1 MPRVLF
7 HVQHLLGTGHLR
19 RAAVIAAALS
29 REGFAV
35 ELVSGG
41 LPIRGLDIGKASLTQ
56 LPPLRAT
63 DSSFRT
69 LVDEQDQAI
78 DNAWKG
84 KRRDTLLE
92 VFMRGRPDVLITELF
107 PLGRRSLSFELV
119 PLIEAA
125 RACANPPLIVA
136 SVRDVLARKADE
148 RKTDEMVTRAS
159 NWYDHILVHG
169 DPALIGLDASF
180 PAHRIAKLISYTGY
194 VGADPTPAPPPG
206 EGDGEVIVSA
216 GGGAVGER
224 LLRAAMAARPLSR
237 EGHRRWRI
245 LMGPQLASEVTAN
258 LKRMS
263 DLDCIVEAARPDF
276 PGLLARCH
284 VSVSQAGYNT
294 AMDML
299 AARARAV
306 LVPFAEGSETE
317 QTVRA
322 TALANRGWA
331 TVVSEK
337 ALSPESLAAAIDRAG
352 SSPRPPANSLRL
364 DGAEATATLIRTW
377 VEQRG
382 NRG

>member
-1 MPRVLF
+1 MF
-7 HVQHLLGTGHLR
+7 GTFSCATSLLGRGATDVWSRDELPLLQNIAEYGPYAFAALLAALVLLALVRHRRYRAVSVLTAADREAVRAALAAAERRTIGEIVPVVVERSDEHPGARWLWALVAASVGSVLLERHLAWDAPHWLILEQFALGEYTTALAAGSQLSAER

-78 DNAWKG
+78 DDAWKG
-84 KRRDTLLE
+84 KRRDALLE

-206 EGDGEVIVSA
+206 A
-216 GGGAVGER
+216 GAGRSSRTLAAPAPRER
-224 LLRAAMAARPLSR
+224 RQDAQVLLRL
-237 EGHRRWRI
+237 
-245 LMGPQLASEVTAN
+245 
-258 LKRMS
+258 
-263 DLDCIVEAARPDF
+263 
-276 PGLLARCH
+276 
-284 VSVSQAGYNT
+284 
-294 AMDML
+294 
-299 AARARAV
+299 
-306 LVPFAEGSETE
+306 
-317 QTVRA
+317 
-322 TALANRGWA
+322 
-331 TVVSEK
+331 
-337 ALSPESLAAAIDRAG
+337 
-352 SSPRPPANSLRL
+352 
-364 DGAEATATLIRTW
+364 
-377 VEQRG
+377 EQRADQRQVF
-382 NRG
+382 NR